1 MLKHKLIIGGIIAYI
16 LLILYGGIAV
26 YITQQAIACSYDPSC
41 SKIELHDGLS
51 YVLTTVGGVV
61 SALVVSKMT
70 ITTPGSDPAVF
81 KQFGEGQP
89 LLVNI
94 IVWSYLI
101 IWTAIG
107 LASLVVG
114 VVIFPGICKTLSDFG
129 TTWLGLAVAAGYA
142 YFNIDPR

>member
-1 MLKHKLIIGGIIAYI
+1 MIKQKLIIGGIIAYL
-16 LLILYGGIAV
+16 LLILYGSIAV
-26 YITQQAIACSYDPSC
+26 YIIQQVIVCSYDASC
-41 SKIELHDGLS
+41 CKVELHDGLI

-70 ITTPGSDPAVF
+70 ITSPGSDPAVF

-101 IWTAIG
+101 IWTVIG
-107 LASLVVG
+107 IASLVVG
-114 VVIFPGICKTLSDFG
+114 VIIFPGICKTLSDFG

>member
-1 MLKHKLIIGGIIAYI
+1 MIKHKLIIGGIIAYI

-26 YITQQAIACSYDPSC
+26 YIIQQVIACSDDPPC
-41 SKIELHDGLS
+41 SRVELHDGLI

-81 KQFGEGQP
+81 RHFEDQTP
-89 LLVNI
+89 LVNI
-94 IVWSYLI
+94 IVWSYLV
-101 IWTAIG
+101 IWTVIG
-107 LASLVVG
+107 LSSLVVG
-114 VVIFPGICKTLSDFG
+114 VIIFPGICKTLSDFG
-129 TTWLGLAVAAGYA
+129 TTWLGIAVAAGYA